1 MFDYF
6 DCDLESLTTDLEDLD
21 DVQEIIVEWCKDDKG
36 KNILY
41 KKNGE
46 ERYPEFKLYKMIARN
61 VHNHTPINQL
71 EREQFSQYK
80 VSKKKLKKNLNRVL
94 NIDNLPDMTVSDDND
109 ENTVVSINN

>member
-6 DCDLESLTTDLEDLD
+6 DCDLESLTNDLEDLD
-21 DVQEIIVEWCKDDKG
+21 DVQEIIVEWCKDDKN

-61 VHNHTPINQL
+61 VHNHTPVRQL

-80 VSKKKLKKNLNRVL
+80 VSKKKIKKNLSKVL
-94 NIDNLPDMTVSDDND
+94 DIDKLPDMTVPIGND
-109 ENTVVSINN
+109 EETVVSTNN